1 MRKGSYV
8 IRISSQKGGV
18 GKTTIAVNI
27 AAVLSALNY
36 KVLLVDADYSNPS
49 VGFHLGL
56 EQASRGYIDAIK
68 GKTNLKE
75 IIVPHG
81 PSGIHVLPGRLASR
95 VKTPSAEEMVDL
107 YRKLRELNYDFVLVD
122 TAPGLLPDRD
132 FADLKSFDES
142 IIVTTPEMSSCTSA
156 IRLAHVY
163 DEIGLKHSLIA
174 NRIKNKK
181 YEVSMQEIEESYEGT
196 VTGMIP
202 EDEVVPISI
211 AEHIPAYLLNQRSGF
226 SISIGKTSRRYGAKI
241 GAGYDIGMGGS
252 GILAMILSWLGFRR
266 RNRIAESVKE

>member
-211 AEHIPAYLLNQRSGF
+211 AEHIPAYLLNQRSG
-226 SISIGKTSRRYGAKI
+226 SQSA
-241 GAGYDIGMGGS
+241 
-252 GILAMILSWLGFRR
+252 
-266 RNRIAESVKE
+266 